1 MSEDIVKKKHVD
13 SRKFFELL
21 DEAYFLIRDNKF
33 ELLPLYLI
41 GSVPFIAG
49 LMLFIYQLGH
59 RRADDV
65 DIVVWAMILTVL
77 FCWKNL
83 FFCLFNDAMMRVLSG
98 DSPRLSMRQL
108 ATSGAR
114 LTILLAWCLVIFCL
128 TIAFPLTLVVLFPLM
143 FLVIPLYWATAG
155 VVCATDVESG
165 IFSIIKK
172 IFIHLGRRP
181 VHAVAGAFILL
192 LIMLIVFLNL
202 MGMTLIIPAI
212 LKTFFNLDT
221 AFSHVSDI
229 STLVGLIFNSTIFS
243 IVIGVA
249 WLMLEPLYTSYC
261 MLRVFYG
268 ESKLK
273 GLDLKA
279 KVLRFSRNVL
289 LIVAIFFSGAVVS
302 ASNTPENKSVT
313 VKKKTARKLEDD
325 IKHTLKKSEF
335 QWRDESVPVK
345 NTKESW
351 IWHYVRKAMD
361 YVGEKLKG
369 FFKWLKKV
377 FKKIIPDFDLPDYSG
392 PGAAWLILW
401 EVGKFVLLFLVLAAV
416 IVFLY
421 RYIKKRKESG
431 LIGAGTSLIS
441 LPDLNDDEL
450 RADVL
455 EQGEWLKLGSDLLE
469 QGQYRLALRAFYL
482 GCICALA
489 DRCLLNVA
497 IGKSDYEYFA
507 ELKRRGHSEPELIT
521 GFGEAIK
528 VFQRVWYGDYPAEPD
543 MAIGL
548 KRQAEAFASSDDK
561 ASGDSDET

>member
-33 ELLPLYLI
+33 ELLPLHLL

-65 DIVVWAMILTVL
+65 DIVVWAMALTAL

-83 FFCLFNDAMMRVLSG
+83 FCCLFNDAMMRVLSG
-98 DSPRLSMRQL
+98 DSPRLTMRQL
-108 ATSGAR
+108 ATAGAR
-114 LTILLAWCLVIFCL
+114 LTILLSWCLVIFCL
-128 TIAFPLTLVVLFPLM
+128 TIAFPLTLVILFPLM
-143 FLVIPLYWATAG
+143 FLLVPLYWATAG
-155 VVCATDVESG
+155 VICATDVQSG

-172 IFIHLGRRP
+172 IFLHLGRRP
-181 VHAVAGAFILL
+181 VHAVAGAFIML

-229 STLVGLIFNSTIFS
+229 SALVGLLFNSTIFS
-243 IVIGVA
+243 IVLGVA
-249 WLMLEPLYTSYC
+249 WLLLEPLYTSYC

-268 ESKLK
+268 ESKLQ

-279 KVLRFSRNVL
+279 KVLRFSRNAL
-289 LIVAIFFSGAVVS
+289 LIAVIFFSGAVVS
-302 ASNTPENKSVT
+302 AENTPENKSVT
-313 VKKKTARKLEDD
+313 GEKKTARNIEDD

-335 QWRDESVPVK
+335 QWRDEFVPVK
-345 NTKESW
+345 SNKESW
-351 IWHYVRKAMD
+351 IWHYVKEAID
-361 YVGEKLKG
+361 YAGKKLKG
-369 FFKWLKKV
+369 FFKWLNKV
-377 FKKIIPDFDLPDYSG
+377 FNKIIPDFDLPNNSG
-392 PGAAWLILW
+392 PGATWFILW
-401 EVGKFVLLFLVLAAV
+401 EVGKYVLLLLLLAAV
-416 IVFLY
+416 IIFLY
-421 RYIKKRKESG
+421 RYIKKRKEM
-431 LIGAGTSLIS
+431 SLVGEGISLMS
-441 LPDLNDDEL
+441 LPDLNDEEL
-450 RADVL
+450 SADVL
-455 EQGEWLKLGSDLLE
+455 EQGEWLKLGSDMLAE
-469 QGQYRLALRAFYL
+469 GQYRLALRAFYL

-489 DRCLLNVA
+489 DRRLLNVA

-528 VFQRVWYGDYPAEPD
+528 VFQRVWYGDYPAERD
-543 MAIGL
+543 MAIEL
-548 KRQAEAFASSDDK
+548 KRQAEAFAGSDDK
-561 ASGDSDET
+561 DSVDSDET